1 MSVRIIMMITTG
13 IAGVTACAE
22 PAEAPPLAD
31 TGQAPE
37 PCNEGLVEGECAPDF
52 TLPEASGA
60 EVALSDHAGSIVL
73 VASEALW

>member
-1 MSVRIIMMITTG
+1 MSVRVVMT
-13 IAGVTACAE
+13 IASIVGMAACTA
-22 PAEAPPLAD
+22 PAEAPLEAD
-31 TGQAPE
+31 TGEAIE

-60 EVALSDHAGSIVL
+60 EISLSDHAGSIVL